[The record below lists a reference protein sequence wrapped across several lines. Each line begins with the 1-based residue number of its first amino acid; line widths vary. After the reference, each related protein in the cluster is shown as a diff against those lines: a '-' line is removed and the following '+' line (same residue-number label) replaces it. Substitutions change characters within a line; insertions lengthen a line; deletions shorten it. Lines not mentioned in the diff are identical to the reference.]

1 MFAATHTEYV
11 ALHNDRAHMSG
22 TDGPRKENDHE
33 PTVRPWAT
41 SRPSQ
46 RKVLWPREF
55 YAKTVTAAQDNA
67 KALTEVAETA
77 WGSTKMLND
86 KIVQNLTS
94 NVEAAFATAQAM
106 ATAKSLSEIAKL
118 QMDFI
123 QKLATQATEQTKE
136 FVDLSARATQHVFE
150 KTQTIATK
158 SFKSTSSDSS
168 RE

>member
-1 MFAATHTEYV
+1 MRYGEQVFTAALEEV
-11 ALHNDRAHMSG
+11 GS
-22 TDGPRKENDHE
+22 K
-33 PTVRPWAT
+33 W
-41 SRPSQ
+41 PSQ
-46 RKVLWPREF
+46 RQGVVATQEF

-106 ATAKSLSEIAKL
+106 ETAKSLSEIAKL
-118 QMDFI
+118 QTDFI

-136 FVDLSARATQHVFE
+136 FADLSARATQHVFE